1 MAPARFAMLDG
12 MARRV
17 DLPIEELTR
26 RYRAGAPLRQLAA
39 DYRTSTA
46 TVRDR
51 LDRAGV
57 DVRRRGAPRREVD
70 LAELA
75 YETHLAGSVRAA
87 ARTLGLSHTTAGR
100 RLDELRQQHPQPV
113 GTPSTP
119 G

>member
-1 MAPARFAMLDG
+1 MLDG
-12 MARRV
+12 MARRI
-17 DLPIEELTR
+17 DLPIEELSR

-39 DYRTSTA
+39 DYRTSAA

-57 DVRRRGAPRREVD
+57 DVRRQGAPRREVD

-75 YETHLAGSVRAA
+75 YEAHLAGSVRAA
-87 ARTLGLSHTTAGR
+87 ARTLGVSHTTAGR
-100 RLDELRQQHPQPV
+100 RLDELRQQQPQPV
-113 GTPSTP
+113 GTA